1 MTAGGTEPSGGTD
14 GGVDHEVAIVG
25 SGFSGLGMAIDL
37 KRRGQDDFV
46 VLERADSVGGTWRD
60 NRYPGCACDVPAPL
74 YSFSFA
80 PNPDW
85 SSLYAG
91 QEEIRAYL
99 EDCTDRFGVRSH
111 IRFGSGARTADWDEE
126 GRRWRLTLDDG
137 STLTARFVVAGLGG
151 LNRPSF
157 PAIDGLEDFAG
168 PLMHSAA
175 WDPSVQLE
183 GKRVAVIGTGA
194 SAIQIVPEVA
204 QLASQLNV
212 FQRTAPWVMPRM
224 DVDFGPRARAAFR
237 RFPILQKA
245 LRGLIWSVQE
255 AVAFPLTVRP
265 KLTRLLEMR
274 ARRHLEQS
282 VPDPRLRERLT
293 PGYKVGCKRIL
304 VSSDYYPAMA
314 RPNVDLVTDSIARVT
329 PEGIET
335 ADGQL
340 HPADVIVCAT
350 GFDIREALT
359 QVEVR
364 SGAGESLATRW
375 AKRIEGYR
383 GTMVSGYPNLF
394 MLSGPNTGTGN
405 MSQVFMIEAQI
416 HFIREVL
423 ATIRRRGAA
432 AVDVRPAAQA
442 AHNAEL
448 TRRLDGTVWLTGGCK
463 SWYLTD
469 EGHTGVLWPG
479 FSTEFRRSLREVR
492 EEELELTPA
501 RPPSGRPAEPNEP
514 AVAGS

>member
-1 MTAGGTEPSGGTD
+1 MKSATEPRGGAT
-14 GGVDHEVAIVG
+14 GTVDHEIAVIG

-60 NRYPGCACDVPAPL
+60 NHYPGCACDVPAPV

-99 EDCTDRFGVRSH
+99 ENCTDRFGVRSH
-111 IRFGSGARTADWDEE
+111 IRFGSGVRSAEWNEQAQ
-126 GRRWRLTLDDG
+126 RWRLTLDDD
-137 STLTARFVVAGLGG
+137 STLTARFLVAGLGG
-151 LNRPSF
+151 LSRPSY
-157 PAIDGLEDFAG
+157 PAIEGLEDFAG

-175 WDPSVQLE
+175 WDHDVELE

-204 QLASQLNV
+204 KVASHVDV
-212 FQRTAPWVMPRM
+212 FQRTAAWVMPRL
-224 DVDFGPRARAAFR
+224 DVEFSPRAKAVFR
-237 RFPILQKA
+237 RFPITQKA
-245 LRGLIWSVQE
+245 MRGLIWSVLE
-255 AVAFPLTVRP
+255 AAAFPLTVRP
-265 KLTRLLEMR
+265 QLTRLLEAR
-274 ARRHLEQS
+274 ARRHLERA
-282 VPDPRLRERLT
+282 VPDPELRDRLT
-293 PGYKVGCKRIL
+293 PHYKVGCKRIL
-304 VSSDYYPAMA
+304 ISSDYYPAMA
-314 RPNVDLVTDSIARVT
+314 RENVGLLTDSIARVT
-329 PEGIET
+329 AEGIET

-364 SGAGESLATRW
+364 GRDGDSLAARW
-375 AKRIEGYR
+375 ANRIEGYR
-383 GTMVSGYPNLF
+383 GTMISGYPNLF

-416 HFIREVL
+416 HFVRELL
-423 ATIRRRGAA
+423 ATMRRRGAA
-432 AVDVRPAAQA
+432 AVDVRPEAQA

-479 FSTEFRRSLREVR
+479 FSTEFRRSLREVH
-492 EEELELTPA
+492 EEELEFSPA
-501 RPPSGRPAEPNEP
+501 PRPSAPPAEP
-514 AVAGS
+514 AVAGG